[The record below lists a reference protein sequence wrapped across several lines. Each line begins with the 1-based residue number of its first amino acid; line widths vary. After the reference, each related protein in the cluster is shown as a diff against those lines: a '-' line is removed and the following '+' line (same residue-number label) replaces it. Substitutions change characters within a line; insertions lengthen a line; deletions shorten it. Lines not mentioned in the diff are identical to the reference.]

1 MAPVASQPAEPSG
14 DIPSLTSIR
23 GLAAFWVV
31 LVHVHPALPLLLPE
45 AAFLDRFIDAGTFA
59 VPLFFILS
67 GYVLGLRYRSQFRT
81 WNSGQVLR
89 FLWLRIARIYPVHLL
104 TLLASVALATRHGWP
119 DDPGHSVGSLVA
131 NLLLVH
137 AWPPHFGLSWNY
149 PSWSISS
156 EWFAYLL
163 FPFLALALARSS
175 RAVVRGLLP
184 AALVLSALV
193 YALESR
199 LPFRGLA
206 VVLPTFAG
214 GVLLSILC
222 PPSQGS
228 GRAGVHA
235 GFGLLAVA
243 AIPYLLPPG
252 PAQAV
257 AFLLLYFFVI
267 RSLGIAGAAAG
278 SFWNARWTVYLGEIS
293 YALYLSH
300 GITVT
305 LMDRFLPFKRLET
318 AGLPL
323 RAAAL
328 CGFLLAILGAA
339 AALHHGFER
348 PLRELARRRRTPKA
362 TVPST

>member
-1 MAPVASQPAEPSG
+1 MAPVASKPAAPSG

-45 AAFLDRFIDAGTFA
+45 AAFLDRFIDAGTYA

-67 GYVLGLRYRSQFRT
+67 GYVLGLRYRCQFQT

-119 DDPGHSVGSLVA
+119 GDPGHSAGSLVA

-137 AWPPHFGLSWNY
+137 AWPPHFEHSWNY

-193 YALESR
+193 YALEPL

-222 PPSQGS
+222 PPSPRA
-228 GRAGVHA
+228 GRAGFHA
-235 GFGLLAVA
+235 GLGLLAVA
-243 AIPYLLPPG
+243 AIPYLLPLG
-252 PAQAV
+252 TAQAA

-278 SFWNARWTVYLGEIS
+278 SFWNARWVVYLGDIS
-293 YALYLSH
+293 YSLYMSH
-300 GITVT
+300 GITAT
-305 LMDRFLPFKRLET
+305 LMDRFFLFERLRN
-318 AGLPL
+318 AGLPIRSVTL
-323 RAAAL
+323 A
-328 CGFLLAILGAA
+328 GFLLAILGVA

-348 PLRELARRRRTPKA
+348 PMREFARRRRTPG
-362 TVPST
+362 TPEPST